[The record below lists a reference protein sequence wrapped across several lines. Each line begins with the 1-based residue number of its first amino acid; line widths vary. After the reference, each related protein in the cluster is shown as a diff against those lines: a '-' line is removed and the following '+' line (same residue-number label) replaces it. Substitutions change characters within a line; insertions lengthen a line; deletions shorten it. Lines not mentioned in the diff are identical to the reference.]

1 MIIIDVSS
9 NASYSIDLQL
19 VCFVTVILSFRS
31 VAQHIRRMPLVL
43 PPCCRGWSVGAMVTV
58 R

>member
-9 NASYSIDLQL
+9 NASIDEQL
-19 VCFVTVILSFRS
+19 VCFVTLILSFLS